1 MQSHNGLRRNRKA
14 LLSDLSSLVKDV
26 RALQVAINQS
36 SIHYIQDVILDEL
49 IMKAFGTVNR
59 AIKFLDIWIGD
70 VLSSESTDSRTDGPG
85 LLAGNSRALMQPP
98 AKSSTN
104 EAANES
110 LHEKPA
116 LASHVTRQEQPAN
129 NHNKM
134 ICDTQE
140 QAIVRPPY
148 RRSSHTFVR
157 HGTSNTTPGLK
168 RTSTQARKV
177 SVSHRVS
184 CSLTIST
191 VPEAELASEKLS
203 AAHDRFLGF
212 LGSFIGLQLESR
224 SSPELLH
231 TTKQAVISCRDM
243 LEIIEAIWERDAQR
257 ATSLAEARE
266 DMYGSITKLAEAAR
280 NLFHPSSPCEVDELR
295 MLDAKK
301 PMVDAAT
308 ACVRAAGECVAESRA
323 VLERLGDFDF
333 EPLNV
338 ALAPFQKDDDV
349 SRDNS
354 DAATIAES
362 DPQTGSGEG
371 DNICIPLQPT
381 KEPPPPPSDSSIVR
395 PPLVLSIPPT
405 TPLNAHRPEV
415 SKGNPVSTTVLDA
428 QPLLPPLPPFAGL
441 LSSAED
447 GPPSPQLSLNSCS
460 EVQRDPG
467 CRLRTDSFG
476 VSSAGGSSTF
486 IGSMRDSEL
495 SESSTRA
502 TSPDASDAPLSPSP
516 QCESLAQSRTTLD
529 EEIDEAEV
537 VVQQKTF
544 AHEIVFNK
552 DGQISGGT
560 LPALIERLTTH
571 DSTPDAAFVATFY
584 LTFRLFATPR
594 EFAQA
599 LIDRFSYVG
608 DCPRISGPVRL
619 RVYNVFKGW
628 LESHWRHD
636 ADKPALELIVTFATR
651 QLRFVLPTAGIA
663 LFVWLR
669 RSALPMG
676 RLCRD

>member
-1 MQSHNGLRRNRKA
+1 M
-14 LLSDLSSLVKDV
+14 
-26 RALQVAINQS
+26 
-36 SIHYIQDVILDEL
+36 
-49 IMKAFGTVNR
+49 
-59 AIKFLDIWIGD
+59 
-70 VLSSESTDSRTDGPG
+70 
-85 LLAGNSRALMQPP
+85 
-98 AKSSTN
+98 
-104 EAANES
+104 
-110 LHEKPA
+110 
-116 LASHVTRQEQPAN
+116 
-129 NHNKM
+129 
-134 ICDTQE
+134 
-140 QAIVRPPY
+140 
-148 RRSSHTFVR
+148 
-157 HGTSNTTPGLK
+157 
-168 RTSTQARKV
+168 
-177 SVSHRVS
+177 
-184 CSLTIST
+184 
-191 VPEAELASEKLS
+191 
-203 AAHDRFLGF
+203 
-212 LGSFIGLQLESR
+212 
-224 SSPELLH
+224 
-231 TTKQAVISCRDM
+231 
-243 LEIIEAIWERDAQR
+243 
-257 ATSLAEARE
+257 
-266 DMYGSITKLAEAAR
+266 
-280 NLFHPSSPCEVDELR
+280 
-295 MLDAKK
+295 
-301 PMVDAAT
+301 
-308 ACVRAAGECVAESRA
+308 
-323 VLERLGDFDF
+323 
-333 EPLNV
+333 
-338 ALAPFQKDDDV
+338 
-349 SRDNS
+349 
-354 DAATIAES
+354 
-362 DPQTGSGEG
+362 
-371 DNICIPLQPT
+371 
-381 KEPPPPPSDSSIVR
+381 
-395 PPLVLSIPPT
+395 LSIPPT

-502 TSPDASDAPLSPSP
+502 TSPDASDAPLSTSL

-651 QLRFVLPTAGIA
+651 QLRFVLPTAGNRLVCLAEKVSVADGPLVPRLISSMGKTNTSIA
-663 LFVWLR
+663 AYVAPDTPMPPPIISKSQLAALR
-669 RSALPMG
+669 SWKLGGANISILEFDPLELARQFTLKESQIFCSILPEELLATEWTKKEASVAVNVRAMSTLSTDLANLVADCILQLDDPKKRAATINTG
-676 RLCRD
+676 